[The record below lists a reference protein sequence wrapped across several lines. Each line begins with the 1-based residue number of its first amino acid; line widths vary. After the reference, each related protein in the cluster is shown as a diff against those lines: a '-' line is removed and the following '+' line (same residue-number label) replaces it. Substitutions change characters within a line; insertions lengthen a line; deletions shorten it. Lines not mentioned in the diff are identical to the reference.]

1 MRDELLQL
9 HIILIITYMNI
20 ETLKQLL
27 HDNPNKTYKELARIC
42 PI

>member
-9 HIILIITYMNI
+9 HIIFTYMNI